1 MFVYIEGGTSMHSSK
16 PFIMPDEFQ
25 PFQHILQHSLCET
38 TLLTPI
44 YSKPAL
50 TQSKLAGYPYLPM
63 DETPAVDPFGQPML
77 LLAQLNFAQ
86 LVSPQHFPTEG
97 ILQFF
102 ITQNCYEDY
111 TIEHSQSLFNV
122 RYYPSSSSHQDV
134 ATPDYLKGAN
144 FTHFPI
150 KYEQELVSSLQVE
163 PVSATDFRLAH
174 YINPSILTQSFT
186 LGGPTIED
194 LYFEH
199 FLSAHHKIGGYPY
212 FISEDVRTKNADFKQ
227 YDTLLFQLIS
237 DDAQSIMWG
246 DSGVMSFFINHEK
259 LKQRDFSDILFY
271 AEDY

>member
-1 MFVYIEGGTSMHSSK
+1 MYTEGGTSMHSTKS
-16 PFIMPDEFQ
+16 FIMPDEFQ
-25 PFQHILQHSLCET
+25 PFQHILRRSLCET
-38 TLLTPI
+38 ALLTPT
-44 YSKPAL
+44 YSKPTL

-63 DETPAVDPFGQPML
+63 GEMPAVDYYGQPML
-77 LLAQLNFAQ
+77 LLAQLNFEQ
-86 LVSPQHFPTEG
+86 LTTPQHFPTEG

-111 TIEHSQSLFNV
+111 SIEHSPSLFSV
-122 RYYPSSSSHQDV
+122 RYYPSISDDQHM
-134 ATPDYLKGAN
+134 ATPNYLKNAN
-144 FTHFPI
+144 FMHFPI
-150 KYEQELVSSLQVE
+150 KYEQELLSTLQVE
-163 PVSATDFRLAH
+163 PVSATDFRLAR
-174 YINPSILTQSFT
+174 YINPSILTQPFI
-186 LGGPTIED
+186 LDGPTIED

-212 FISEDVRTKNADFKQ
+212 FISEDVRTKSADFEQ